1 MKKNVV
7 LIGMMA
13 VGKTTIG
20 SLLSKKLGIS
30 FEDLDSTIESR
41 ESLSIKKIFDL
52 KGEKYFRKIEEVEG
66 LNIIKGDRKII
77 ALGGGSFI
85 NQKIRNEIEKSSFS
99 VWLDVAPEEIFNRIK
114 KNKARPLLINAKSVE
129 DVEKIYLN
137 RKKIYALADYRLDCS
152 SKSKEQIT
160 DEIIKKYESI

>member
-1 MKKNVV
+1 
-7 LIGMMA
+7 MMA

-114 KNKARPLLINAKSVE
+114 KNQRRV
-129 DVEKIYLN
+129 
-137 RKKIYALADYRLDCS
+137 
-152 SKSKEQIT
+152 
-160 DEIIKKYESI
+160 

>member
-1 MKKNVV
+1 M
-7 LIGMMA
+7 
-13 VGKTTIG
+13 
-20 SLLSKKLGIS
+20 
-30 FEDLDSTIESR
+30 
-41 ESLSIKKIFDL
+41 

-137 RKKIYALADYRLDCS
+137 RKKYMHW
-152 SKSKEQIT
+152 QII
-160 DEIIKKYESI
+160 D